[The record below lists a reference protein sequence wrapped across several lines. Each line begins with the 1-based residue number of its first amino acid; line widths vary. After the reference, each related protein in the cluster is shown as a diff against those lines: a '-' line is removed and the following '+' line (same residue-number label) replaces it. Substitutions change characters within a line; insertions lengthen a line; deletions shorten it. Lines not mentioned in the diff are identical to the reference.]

1 MFIDWL
7 SKKDLKDSDSLIIRV
22 AAVVLFAG
30 SVFILD
36 EVLIWNLSL
45 LSLTGISVIA
55 GSIGFFVAKTA
66 PIVIKAISPVVFF
79 SVTAL
84 LSMELYESYSF
95 QKERSVFLTE
105 TDNCK
110 ALGLQIVNKGSQT
123 PVCMERDK
131 LANNIT
137 CSYFRDNDEWFC
149 KTYTHT
155 DVIAMPEGHELP
167 LVVIAK

>member
-7 SKKDLKDSDSLIIRV
+7 SKEDLKDSDSLIIRV

-36 EVLIWNLSL
+36 EILIWNLSL

-55 GSIGFFVAKTA
+55 GGIGFFVAKTS
-66 PIVIKAISPVVFF
+66 PIAIKAIPPVVFF
-79 SVTAL
+79 FVTAL
-84 LSMELYESYSF
+84 LSKELYESYSL
-95 QKERSVFLTE
+95 QKERSVFLAE

-110 ALGLQIVNKGSQT
+110 ALGLQIVNKGSWT
-123 PVCMERDK
+123 PVCMERDT
-131 LANNIT
+131 LANNIA

-149 KTYTHT
+149 KTYSHS
-155 DVIAMPEGHELP
+155 DVIAMPGRSGLP
-167 LVVIAK
+167 LKH

>member
-22 AAVVLFAG
+22 AAVVFFAT

-55 GSIGFFVAKTA
+55 GSIGFFIAKTF
-66 PIVIKAISPVVFF
+66 PIAIKAIPPIVFF

-84 LSMELYESYSF
+84 LSKELYESYLF
-95 QKERSVFLTE
+95 QNARSEFLTE

-110 ALGLQIVNKGSQT
+110 ALGLQIVNKGSWT
-123 PVCMERDK
+123 PVCIERDK
-131 LANNIT
+131 LANNIN

-149 KTYTHT
+149 KTYSHS
-155 DVIAMPEGHELP
+155 DVIAMPDRPRLP
-167 LVVIAK
+167 LKH

>member
-22 AAVVLFAG
+22 AAVFLFAG

-45 LSLTGISVIA
+45 LALLGISIVA
-55 GSIGFFVAKTA
+55 GSIGFFVVKTS
-66 PIVIKAISPVVFF
+66 PIAIKAIPPLIFF

-84 LSMELYESYSF
+84 LSKELYESYSF
-95 QKERSVFLTE
+95 QKERAVFLAE

-110 ALGLQIVNKGSQT
+110 VLGLQIVNKGSRT

-131 LANNIT
+131 LANNT
-137 CSYFRDNDEWFC
+137 ACSYFRDNEWFC
-149 KTYTHT
+149 KTYSYS
-155 DVIAMPEGHELP
+155 DVMAMSKRPELS
-167 LVVIAK
+167 LKR

>member
-7 SKKDLKDSDSLIIRV
+7 SKKDLKDSDNLIIMG

-45 LSLTGISVIA
+45 LLLTGISVIA
-55 GSIGFFVAKTA
+55 GCIGFFLGKTFPIAIKAIA
-66 PIVIKAISPVVFF
+66 PIVFVY
-79 SVTAL
+79 VTAL
-84 LSMELYESYSF
+84 LSSELYESYSL
-95 QKERSVFLTE
+95 QKERTVFLAE

-123 PVCMERDK
+123 PVCMKSEK
-131 LANNIT
+131 LANETYCN
-137 CSYFRDNDEWFC
+137 YFMDNEWFC
-149 KTYTHT
+149 KTYTHS
-155 DVIAMPEGHELP
+155 DVIAMPKGHKLP
-167 LVVIAK
+167 QVVIIK